1 MTLGSVEMCSA
12 ERKIAMTLDLQKI
25 RERLLAKQAEL
36 QGDVSGLTQ
45 AQALDVD
52 PSDASQGV
60 GDFEDWAVDENTLVD
75 TQSVERNEQ
84 GLLADVRTALKRLDE
99 GTYGT
104 CIVCGEPIPEKRLE
118 AIPWALRCIKDEEQ
132 LEQRNLSQNDLYDV
146 DNDNGPDF

>member
-1 MTLGSVEMCSA
+1 
-12 ERKIAMTLDLQKI
+12 MTLDLQKI

-36 QGDVSGLTQ
+36 QHDVSDLTQ

-52 PSDASQGV
+52 PSDASQGT
-60 GDFEDWAVDENTLVD
+60 GDFEDAAIDENTLVD
-75 TQSVERNEQ
+75 TQSVEVNEQ
-84 GLLADVRTALKRLDE
+84 ALLADVQTALKRLDE

-132 LEQRNLSQNDLYDV
+132 LEQRNLSQEDLYDA
-146 DNDNGPDF
+146 DNDNGNDF

>member
-1 MTLGSVEMCSA
+1 
-12 ERKIAMTLDLQKI
+12 MTLDLQKI

-36 QGDVSGLTQ
+36 QHDVSDLTQ

-60 GDFEDWAVDENTLVD
+60 GDFEDAAVDENTLVD
-75 TQSVERNEQ
+75 TQSVEVNEQ
-84 GLLADVRTALKRLDE
+84 ALLADVRMALKRLDE
-99 GTYGT
+99 GTYGI

-132 LEQRNLSQNDLYDV
+132 LEQRNLSREDLYDA
-146 DNDNGPDF
+146 DNDNGNNF